1 MMNAEYK
8 IAELKQKFGSK
19 KVESYIKTLNQDH
32 SYETEQNYKQGIVAA
47 ENSIKKAKSNLYKLD
62 HTYDPRAA
70 GAVRLSQQVGTSAMG
85 QTIQNSGMNGLN
97 SYYANGQLRASSD
110 IASGNVINNAVGR
123 GISIGDM
130 ANAQAANSVG
140 RTVGF
145 AQAAN
150 EMSSSGFFNRIFNR
164 ANDGSQSSLL
174 AMGFGSNAAM
184 SLAALSGMNNFDV
197 RTTLDGYNGHLSYDP
212 QSQDYG
218 SDFWSKEVGLRA
230 RATYKADTV
239 GNITHHFMKDMSINS
254 TEVLTEGYSA
264 VSDVLNAGA
273 KITAGKAGHGVFKS
287 LSKYGWNKNA
297 TLDPRGGFKYGA
309 FEEVPGENIATQF
322 VSDGQ

>member
-1 MMNAEYK
+1 
-8 IAELKQKFGSK
+8 
-19 KVESYIKTLNQDH
+19 
-32 SYETEQNYKQGIVAA
+32 
-47 ENSIKKAKSNLYKLD
+47 
-62 HTYDPRAA
+62 
-70 GAVRLSQQVGTSAMG
+70 
-85 QTIQNSGMNGLN
+85 MNGLN

-110 IASGNVINNAVGR
+110 IASGNVINTAAGR

-130 ANAQAANSVG
+130 ANAQAARSTGGIVA
-140 RTVGF
+140 F

-184 SLAALSGMNNFDV
+184 SLAALSGMNNFDIH
-197 RTTLDGYNGHLSYDP
+197 TTLDGYNGHLSYDP

-218 SDFWSKEVGLRA
+218 SDFWSKEVSLRA
-230 RATYKADTV
+230 RATYKANTV

-264 VSDVLNAGA
+264 VSDVVSFGA
-273 KITAGKAGHGVFKS
+273 KAATGKGIFKTFTD
-287 LSKYGWNKNA
+287 LDKGGWNKNA
-297 TLDPRGGFKYGA
+297 TLKLDDVLEGKNTFGEALSKGGGGKINGISVKRGVMG
-309 FEEVPGENIATQF
+309 N
-322 VSDGQ
+322 